1 MVSELR
7 QFQFRAGLILAAALA
22 ALAAVLLAL
31 GHGSAVSGLIAGGV
45 VGFANLTWMV
55 SSATKLMGHAVGARS
70 IQAVAFVRFL
80 IVACLLG
87 LILVVGHVNPVAAV
101 AGYGLFPIAAAAS
114 GWRFLNGG
122 PVPL

>member
-1 MVSELR
+1 VVSELR

>member
-1 MVSELR
+1 VSELR